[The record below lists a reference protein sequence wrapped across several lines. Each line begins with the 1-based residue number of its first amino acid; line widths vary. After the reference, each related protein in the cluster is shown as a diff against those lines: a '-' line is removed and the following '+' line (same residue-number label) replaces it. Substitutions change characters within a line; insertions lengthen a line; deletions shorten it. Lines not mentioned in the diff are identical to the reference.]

1 MRRAPVRTC
10 IGCRTAC
17 PAAELLCLIAPAGR
31 VRLAERGPRQAAD
44 ERDGQRGR
52 GAWVHPRCLERALAE
67 GILVGPIALG
77 EFLIDDDRVESSS
90 PIKTGGSAPQV
101 LSIVLFGEIT
111 SLN

>member
-67 GILVGPIALG
+67 GILGRAFRRPI
-77 EFLIDDDRVESSS
+77 
-90 PIKTGGSAPQV
+90 
-101 LSIVLFGEIT
+101 EIT
-111 SLN
+111 ERETLLARARLARGRFTDGQGDSR